1 MNIFYNTSRG
11 NSLFIYSISE
21 MSQNAL
27 VTGTAEF
34 VSLAPLP
41 TYKNKMWACKGDILE
56 IVLLIVLVIA
66 ITCLYSLKKS

>member
-1 MNIFYNTSRG
+1 
-11 NSLFIYSISE
+11 

-41 TYKNKMWACKGDILE
+41 TYQHKMWACKGDILE

-66 ITCLYSLKKS
+66 ITCLY